1 MSDVYGRV
9 GVRFIHPIEF
19 VEPQDDLDVVLRSPD
34 PMFSERGNQTHGGD
48 TMSVRVEK
56 NPDAFKVQEL

>member
-56 NPDAFKVQEL
+56 NPDELKVQEL

>member
-9 GVRFIHPIEF
+9 GVWFIHPIEF

-56 NPDAFKVQEL
+56 NPDALKVQEL

>member
-1 MSDVYGRV
+1 MSDVYDRV

-19 VEPQDDLDVVLRSPD
+19 VESQDDLDVVLRSPD
-34 PMFSERGNQTHGGD
+34 PMFSERGNQTHEGD

-56 NPDAFKVQEL
+56 NPDELKVQEL